1 MTLARRLAGV
11 DRSPGRPAAK
21 GAAPA
26 TPRPARTDPVTEVKR
41 GVRRALVESLG
52 PRLYDPHMTQTEL
65 ESRVRQTLQTVTEN
79 EATPLSGQDRAR
91 VTQEVADDIL
101 GYGPLEPLLND
112 PDVTEVMVNGPER
125 IFIERGGKLQR
136 VDAVFSDEAHLRRT
150 IEKIVAAV
158 GRRVDESSPM
168 ADARL
173 RDGSRV
179 NVVVPPI
186 ALDGSSLTIRKFAPD
201 PFTADD
207 LVTFGTFT
215 PLMRD
220 FLDACVRGRL
230 NILISGGTGSGKTT
244 TSTSSRLRSLPTSG
258 SSPSR
263 TRPSCS
269 CTRPTSCGSRPG
281 HPTSRARGRS
291 ASATSCA
298 TRCGCGRTGSWSA
311 RSATPRRW
319 TCCRR

>member
-1 MTLARRLAGV
+1 MTLAHRLAGAGG
-11 DRSPGRPAAK
+11 SPGRPPTK
-21 GAAPA
+21 GAS
-26 TPRPARTDPVTEVKR
+26 TGTSRPVRTDPVAEVKR
-41 GVRRALVESLG
+41 SVRRALVESLG

-65 ESRVRQTLQTVTEN
+65 ESRVRQTLQSVMEH

-91 VTQEVADDIL
+91 ITQEVADDIL

-112 PDVTEVMVNGPER
+112 PDVSEVMVNGPER
-125 IFIERGGKLQR
+125 IFIERGGKLHR
-136 VDAVFSDEAHLRRT
+136 IDATFADEAHLRRT

-186 ALDGSSLTIRKFAPD
+186 ALDGSSLTIRKFAAD

-207 LVTFGTFT
+207 LVSFGTFT
-215 PLMRD
+215 PMLYD

-244 TSTSSRLRSLPTSG
+244 TSR
-258 SSPSR
+258 SR
-263 TRPSCS
+263 TRPSSS
-269 CTRPTSCGSRPG
+269 CGRPTSCGSRPG
-281 HPTSRARGRS
+281 RRTSRARGRS

-311 RSATPRRW
+311 RSATPPRW